1 MPIGTAIMETV
12 KRFLKEAK
20 IDQSHGPTFPL
31 LGIDAEIGSQ
41 HVRDAWTPMF
51 IVTQFTMVKIQ
62 NQSRCSSAND
72 RENVAYIHNE
82 LLLNHE
88 KESNSHI
95 WSKIDATGDHYTKW
109 NKSNTE
115 TQVPHF
121 FFCHVEVAVF
131 KNKSVWMPCFF
142 DNKLMFLLNNIP
154 YIIMYYLFSFVLI
167 FVTKVMGVAGPCGP
181 PGRVKQFRVGDG
193 GKGVR

>member
-1 MPIGTAIMETV
+1 MNYYLTM
-12 KRFLKEAK
+12 KRNQILTFGAK
-20 IDQSHGPTFPL
+20 LMQL
-31 LGIDAEIGSQ
+31 EIIILSEINQ
-41 HVRDAWTPMF
+41 
-51 IVTQFTMVKIQ
+51 TQKHKF
-62 NQSRCSSAND
+62 
-72 RENVAYIHNE
+72 
-82 LLLNHE
+82 
-88 KESNSHI
+88 HI
-95 WSKIDATGDHYTKW
+95 
-109 NKSNTE
+109 
-115 TQVPHF
+115 F